1 MVRAERTPCNGTHQV
16 ILFHENPRWN
26 VIDLPGISFYISYI
40 FNETCIC
47 THTAYLKGHWCI
59 SSPEAQTEHDIGF
72 GFLQNTSSVYKK
84 IMLYWFPVILWMGAI
99 FWMSTGMFAP
109 EHTSRFIVPFL
120 RFLFPSLL
128 PQDIEMIHGV
138 IRKAGHVTE
147 YFILGLLLFRAFRG
161 GSSQAWRPRWTIYTI
176 IGVVFYA
183 ATDEYHQS
191 FSNARMASLLDVGI
205 DSAGGILS
213 QISIMLWRFRK
224 GN

>member
-1 MVRAERTPCNGTHQV
+1 MR
-16 ILFHENPRWN
+16 
-26 VIDLPGISFYISYI
+26 
-40 FNETCIC
+40 
-47 THTAYLKGHWCI
+47 
-59 SSPEAQTEHDIGF
+59 F
-72 GFLQNTSSVYKK
+72 GFLHNTASIHKN
-84 IMLYWFPVILWMGAI
+84 IILYWFPVILWMGAI

-128 PQDIEMIHGV
+128 PQELNMIHGV

-161 GSSQAWRPRWTIYTI
+161 GSSQVWRPRWSLYSI
-176 IGVVFYA
+176 IWIVLYA

-191 FSNARMASLLDVGI
+191 FVGARGASLIDVGI

-213 QISIMLWRFRK
+213 QISIMLWHLRK
-224 GN
+224 EN

>member
-1 MVRAERTPCNGTHQV
+1 MR
-16 ILFHENPRWN
+16 
-26 VIDLPGISFYISYI
+26 
-40 FNETCIC
+40 
-47 THTAYLKGHWCI
+47 
-59 SSPEAQTEHDIGF
+59 F
-72 GFLQNTSSVYKK
+72 GFLLNTASIHKK
-84 IMLYWFPVILWMGAI
+84 IILYWFPVILWMGAI
-99 FWMSTGMFAP
+99 FWMSTGMFSP

-161 GSSQAWRPRWTIYTI
+161 GSSQVWRPRWTIYTI

-191 FSNARMASLLDVGI
+191 FSNARMASLMDVGI
-205 DSAGGILS
+205 DSVGGILS
-213 QISIMLWRFRK
+213 QISIMLWRFRR